1 MHFFQYKKNRLYAEQ
16 VPVEEIAQKVGT
28 PVYIYSYATLKR
40 HFSVFQEAFASAPHL
55 LCFSMK
61 CNSNIAILR
70 AIANEGGGVDIVSG
84 GELYRALEAGVSPQ
98 KIVYSGVG
106 KTDAEIAEA
115 LKAGILMF
123 NVESEQEL
131 FAIDRVAGHLKKKAP
146 ISLRV
151 NPNIDPKTHPY
162 ISTGMKKSKF
172 GVDIR
177 KALEIYQKAKQ
188 LPNIEILGLDCHIG
202 SQLTQVRPFVDALK
216 KLKILIQKLRKMG
229 IEIKYLD
236 LGGGLGIRYKDESPP
251 LPSLY
256 AKAVLNE
263 IKDLDVTLVFE
274 PGRVIMGNSGILVTK
289 VIYNKRTPTK
299 EFVIVDGAMNDL
311 IRPAFYGS
319 FHDISPVIQKKGRK
333 RKSDIVGP
341 ICESGDFFAQ
351 NRPFPESKSGDLV
364 AIFSA
369 GAYGFAMSSNYNSRP
384 RAAEVLVNDDQFHVI
399 REREKLE
406 DLIRGEKIPSFLL
419 TRKD

>member
-1 MHFFQYKKNRLYAEQ
+1 MHFFQYKKQKLYAEQ
-16 VPVEEIAQKVGT
+16 VPVDAIAEKVGT
-28 PVYIYSYATLKR
+28 PVYIYSYATFKR
-40 HFSVFQEAFASAPHL
+40 HFSVFNEAFASVPHL

-61 CNSNIAILR
+61 CNSNIAILK

-84 GELYRALEAGVSPQ
+84 GELFRALQAGVDPQ

-106 KTDAEIAEA
+106 KTEDEIAQA

-131 FAIDRVAGHLKKKAP
+131 YTINRVAGGLHTQAP

-172 GVDIR
+172 GIEV
-177 KALEIYQKAKQ
+177 KQALAIYQKAKD
-188 LPNIEILGLDCHIG
+188 LPHIKILGLDCHIG

-216 KLKILIQKLRKMG
+216 KLKILISKIRKMG
-229 IEIKYLD
+229 IHLQYLD
-236 LGGGLGIRYKDESPP
+236 LGGGLGIRYKDENPP
-251 LPSLY
+251 LPSNY
-256 AKAVLNE
+256 AKSILEE
-263 IKDLDVTLVFE
+263 IKDLGVTLIFE
-274 PGRVIMGNSGILVTK
+274 PGRVIMGNAGILLTK
-289 VIYNKRTPTK
+289 VIYNKKTSSK
-299 EFVIVDGAMNDL
+299 EFVVVDAAMNDL

-319 FHDISPVIQKKGRK
+319 FHDIAPVIQKKGRK
-333 RKSDIVGP
+333 RKTDIVGP

-351 NRPFPESKSGDLV
+351 NRPLSESKTGDLL

-384 RAAEVLVNDDQFHVI
+384 RIAEVLVNDTQFHVI

-406 DLIRGEKIPSFLL
+406 DLTRYEKIPSFL
-419 TRKD
+419 K

>member
-1 MHFFQYKKNRLYAEQ
+1 MHFFQYKKNKLHAEQ
-16 VPVEEIAQKVGT
+16 IPVEEIANKVGT

-40 HFSVFQEAFASAPHL
+40 HFSVFNEAFASVPHL

-61 CNSNIAILR
+61 CNSNIAILK

-84 GELYRALEAGVSPQ
+84 GELYRALQAGVEAQ

-106 KTDAEIAEA
+106 KTDSEIAQA

-131 FAIDRVAGHLKKKAP
+131 YAIDRVAATLNKKAP

-172 GVDIR
+172 GIDVR
-177 KALEIYQKAKQ
+177 KALEIYEKAKE
-188 LPNIEILGLDCHIG
+188 LPNIKILGLDCHIG
-202 SQLTQVRPFVDALK
+202 SQLTQIRPFVDALK
-216 KLKILIQKLRKMG
+216 KLKILISKIKKMG
-229 IEIKYLD
+229 ITLQYLD

-251 LPSLY
+251 LPSSY
-256 AKAVLNE
+256 AKAILDE
-263 IKDLDVTLVFE
+263 IKDLHVTLIFE
-274 PGRVIMGNSGILVTK
+274 PGRVIMGNSGILLTR
-289 VIYNKRTPTK
+289 VIYNKKSPSK
-299 EFVIVDGAMNDL
+299 EFVVVDAAMNDL

-333 RKSDIVGP
+333 RKTDIVGP

-351 NRPFPESKSGDLV
+351 NRPLPESKTGDLL

-384 RAAEVLVNDDQFHVI
+384 RIAEVLVNDDQFHVI
-399 REREKLE
+399 REREKVE
-406 DLIRGEKIPSFLL
+406 DLIRGEKIPAFL
-419 TRKD
+419 KK

>member
-1 MHFFQYKKNRLYAEQ
+1 MNFFQFKKNKLYVEQ
-16 VPVEEIAQKVGT
+16 IPVEEIAQKVGT
-28 PVYIYSYATLKR
+28 PVYIYSHATLRK
-40 HFSVFQEAFASAPHL
+40 HFSTFNDAFSSTPHL

-61 CNSNIAILR
+61 CNSNIAILK

-84 GELYRALEAGVSPQ
+84 GELFRALKAGVNPQ

-106 KTDAEIAEA
+106 KTDDEIAQA
-115 LKAGILMF
+115 LQANILVF
-123 NVESEQEL
+123 NVESEAEL
-131 FAIDRVAGHLKKKAP
+131 DAINRVAGSLKKKAP

-172 GVDIR
+172 GIDVKKAIEIYKKA
-177 KALEIYQKAKQ
+177 KALTNLKIV
-188 LPNIEILGLDCHIG
+188 GLDCHIG

-216 KLKILIQKLRKMG
+216 KLKVLITQLRKLG
-229 IEIKYLD
+229 IEIQYLD

-251 LPSLY
+251 SPSAY
-256 AKAVLNE
+256 AKAILNE
-263 IKDLDVTLVFE
+263 IKDLNVTLIFE
-274 PGRVIMGNSGILVTK
+274 PGRVIMGNSGILVTR
-289 VIYNKRTPTK
+289 VIYNKKGAAK
-299 EFVIVDGAMNDL
+299 EFVVVDAAMNDL

-319 FHDISPVIQKKGRK
+319 FHEISHVNQKKGRK

-351 NRPFPESKSGDLV
+351 NRLLPEAKRGDLL

-384 RAAEVLVNDDQFHVI
+384 KVAEVLVNDKEFHII
-399 REREKLE
+399 RQRETLD
-406 DLIRGEKIPSFLL
+406 DLIRGESIPSYL
-419 TRKD
+419 R

>member
-1 MHFFQYKKNRLYAEQ
+1 MHFFQFKKNKLYAEQ
-16 VPVEEIAQKVGT
+16 IPVEEIAQKVGT
-28 PVYIYSYATLKR
+28 PVYVYSYATLKR
-40 HFSVFQEAFASAPHL
+40 HFSIFNEAFAAVPHL

-61 CNSNIAILR
+61 CNSNLAILK

-84 GELYRALEAGVSPQ
+84 GELFRALQSGVDPQ

-106 KTDAEIAEA
+106 KTDAEIEQA

-123 NVESEQEL
+123 NVESEPEL
-131 FAIDRVAGHLKKKAP
+131 EAINRVAGTLGKKAP

-172 GVDIR
+172 GIDVK
-177 KALEIYQKAKQ
+177 KALEIYKKAKA
-188 LPNIEILGLDCHIG
+188 LPNLKILGLDCHIG

-216 KLKILIQKLRKMG
+216 KLKILISKLRKLG
-229 IEIKYLD
+229 IDIHYLD
-236 LGGGLGIRYKDESPP
+236 LGGGLGIRYKDENPPSPVH
-251 LPSLY
+251 Y
-256 AKAVLNE
+256 AKAILDE
-263 IKDLDVTLVFE
+263 IKDLNVTLIFE
-274 PGRVIMGNSGILVTK
+274 PGRVIMGNSGILLTR
-289 VIYNKRTPTK
+289 VIYNKKGSAK
-299 EFVIVDGAMNDL
+299 EFVVVDAAMNDL

-319 FHDISPVIQKKGRK
+319 FHEISHANQKKGRK
-333 RKSDIVGP
+333 RKTDVVGP

-351 NRPFPESKSGDLV
+351 NRLLPEAKAGDLL

-399 REREKLE
+399 RERETLE
-406 DLIRGEKIPSFLL
+406 DLVKGEKIPDFLE
-419 TRKD
+419 

>member
-1 MHFFQYKKNRLYAEQ
+1 MHFFQFKKHKLHAEQ
-16 VPVEEIAQKVGT
+16 VPVDAIAEKMGT

-40 HFSVFQEAFASAPHL
+40 HFSVFNEAFASVPHL

-84 GELYRALEAGVSPQ
+84 GELYRALQAGVEAK

-106 KTDAEIAEA
+106 KTDAEIAQA
-115 LKAGILMF
+115 LEAGILMF

-131 FAIDRVAGHLKKKAP
+131 YAIDRVAGQVHKKAP

-172 GVDIR
+172 GIDVK
-177 KALEIYQKAKQ
+177 KALEIYQKAKE
-188 LPNIEILGLDCHIG
+188 LPNLKILGLDCHIG

-229 IEIKYLD
+229 IDILYLD

-251 LPSLY
+251 LPSTY
-256 AKAVLNE
+256 AKAILDE
-263 IKDLDVTLVFE
+263 IRDLQVTLIFE
-274 PGRVIMGNSGILVTK
+274 PGRVIMGNSGILLTR
-289 VIYNKRTPTK
+289 VIYNKKSPSK
-299 EFVIVDGAMNDL
+299 EFVVVDAAMNDL

-319 FHDISPVIQKKGRK
+319 FHEISPVLQKKGRK
-333 RKSDIVGP
+333 RKTDIVGP

-351 NRPFPESKSGDLV
+351 NRPLPETKTGDLL

-399 REREKLE
+399 REREKVE
-406 DLIRGEKIPSFLL
+406 DLLRGEKIPAFL
-419 TRKD
+419 KK